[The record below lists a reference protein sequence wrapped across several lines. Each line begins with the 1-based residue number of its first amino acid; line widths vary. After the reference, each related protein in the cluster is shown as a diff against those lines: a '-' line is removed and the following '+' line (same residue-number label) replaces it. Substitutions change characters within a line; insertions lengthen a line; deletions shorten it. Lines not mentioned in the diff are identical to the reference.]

1 MTNIRDD
8 AVTTAKILND
18 NKDARYGFEAVKSV
32 LRQSKDGIV
41 LSLVI
46 HPSNV
51 PTPLL
56 ADPIGSRYMVGMVRM
71 GDNEEIIEPESVREG
86 KRMVTSAGALCRDSD
101 FQKWLVDNGFT
112 DDQTETAAA
121 ATVKR
126 LLKVES
132 RAELKDNVD
141 AQRRWSIIRQHFIER
156 AILMEADIDG

>member
-1 MTNIRDD
+1 MATNI
-8 AVTTAKILND
+8 
-18 NKDARYGFEAVKSV
+18 KDASYGFEAVKSV

-41 LSLVI
+41 ISLVI
-46 HPSNV
+46 HPSDV
-51 PTPLL
+51 PSPLL
-56 ADPIGSRYMVGMVRM
+56 SDPIGSRYMVGMVRL

-101 FQKWLVDNGFT
+101 FQKWIVDNGFSEE
-112 DDQTETAAA
+112 QTEEAVVTG
-121 ATVKR
+121 VKQ

-141 AQRRWSIIRQHFIER
+141 AQSRWVIIRQHFIAR

>member
-1 MTNIRDD
+1 MATNI
-8 AVTTAKILND
+8 
-18 NKDARYGFEAVKSV
+18 KDASYGFEAVKSV

-41 LSLVI
+41 ISLVI
-46 HPSNV
+46 HPSDV
-51 PTPLL
+51 PSPLL
-56 ADPIGSRYMVGMVRM
+56 SDPIGSRYMVGMVRM

-101 FQKWLVDNGFT
+101 FQKWIVDNGFSEE
-112 DDQTETAAA
+112 QTEEAVVTG
-121 ATVKR
+121 VKQ

-141 AQRRWSIIRQHFIER
+141 AQSRWVIIRQHFIDR

>member
-1 MTNIRDD
+1 MATNI
-8 AVTTAKILND
+8 
-18 NKDARYGFEAVKSV
+18 KDASYGFEAVKSV

-41 LSLVI
+41 ISLVI
-46 HPSNV
+46 HPSDV
-51 PTPLL
+51 PSPLL
-56 ADPIGSRYMVGMVRM
+56 SDPIGSRYMVGMVRM

-101 FQKWLVDNGFT
+101 FQKWIVDNGFSEE
-112 DDQTETAAA
+112 QTEEAVVTG
-121 ATVKR
+121 VKQ

-141 AQRRWSIIRQHFIER
+141 AQSRWVIIRQHFIAR